1 MNKDCWQTP
10 LELFKPID
18 DKYNFEVDVCA
29 SPENALCEYFWT
41 VDDDCLQQDWG
52 DGSGFVWCNPPYS
65 NPLPFVEKC
74 QEYGYVVM
82 LLNQDTSTK
91 WAKIVFE
98 KASKVILL
106 SDRVR
111 FINPVTMEVGKSN
124 PRCQMIV
131 IFDKSSNSG
140 VDIRWCSIK
149 EIHKHI

>member
-29 SPENALCEYFWT
+29 SAENALCEYFWT
-41 VDDDCLQQDWG
+41 VDDDCLQKDWG
-52 DGSGFVWCNPPYS
+52 DGGGFVWCNPPYS

-74 QEYGYVVM
+74 QQYGYAVM

-111 FINPVTMEVGKSN
+111 FINPVTLEVGKSN
-124 PRCQMIV
+124 PKCQMIV
-131 IFDKSSNSG
+131 VFDKDSNPG

>member
-10 LELFKPID
+10 LELFKQLD

-29 SPENALCEYFWT
+29 SQENALCEYFWT

-52 DGSGFVWCNPPYS
+52 DDGGFVWCNPPYS

-74 QEYGYVVM
+74 QQYGYAVM

-98 KASKVILL
+98 RASKVILL

-111 FINPVTMEVGKSN
+111 FINPVTLEVGKSN
-124 PRCQMIV
+124 PKCQMIV
-131 IFDKSSNSG
+131 VFDKRSNTG

-149 EIHKHI
+149 DIHKQI

>member
-29 SPENALCEYFWT
+29 SQENSLCKYYWT
-41 VDDDCLQQDWG
+41 VDNDCLQQDWS
-52 DGSGFVWCNPPYS
+52 DVSGFVWCNPPYS

-74 QEYGYVVM
+74 QQYGYAVM
-82 LLNQDTSTK
+82 LLNQDASTK

-106 SDRVR
+106 SDRVG
-111 FINPVTMEVGKSN
+111 FINPVTLEVGKSN
-124 PRCQMIV
+124 HKCQMIV
-131 IFDKSSNSG
+131 IFDKLSNPG

-149 EIHKHI
+149 EIHKHV

>member
-74 QEYGYVVM
+74 QEYGYAVM

-111 FINPVTMEVGKSN
+111 FINPVTLEVGKSN
-124 PRCQMIV
+124 PKCQMIV
-131 IFDKSSNSG
+131 VFDKGSNSG

-149 EIHKHI
+149 DIHKHI

>member
-10 LELFKPID
+10 LELFKQID
-18 DKYNFEVDVCA
+18 DKYHFEVDVCA
-29 SPENALCEYFWT
+29 SQENALCEHFFT
-41 VDDDCLQQDWG
+41 VDDDCLRQDWG
-52 DGSGFVWCNPPYS
+52 EGNGFVWCNPPYS

-74 QEYGYVVM
+74 QQYGYAVM

-111 FINPVTMEVGKSN
+111 FINPVTLEVGKSN
-124 PRCQMIV
+124 PKCQMIV
-131 IFDKSSNSG
+131 VFDKRSNSG

-149 EIHKHI
+149 EIHKQI

>member
-1 MNKDCWQTP
+1 MNRDCWQTP
-10 LELFKPID
+10 LELFKQLD

-29 SPENALCEYFWT
+29 SPDNALCEYFWT
-41 VDDDCLQQDWG
+41 EDDDCLQQDWG
-52 DGSGFVWCNPPYS
+52 DDFGFVWCNPPYS

-74 QEYGYVVM
+74 QQYGYAVM

-91 WAKIVFE
+91 LAKIVFE

-111 FINPVTMEVGKSN
+111 FINPLTLEVGKSN
-124 PRCQMIV
+124 PKCQMIV
-131 IFDKSSNSG
+131 VFDKRINSG

-149 EIHKHI
+149 DIHKHI

>member
-29 SPENALCEYFWT
+29 SQENALCKYYWT
-41 VDDDCLQQDWG
+41 VDDDCLEQDWS
-52 DGSGFVWCNPPYS
+52 DVSGFVWCNPSYR

-74 QEYGYVVM
+74 QQYGYAVM

-111 FINPVTMEVGKSN
+111 FINPVTLQVGKSN
-124 PRCQMIV
+124 PKCQMIV
-131 IFDKSSNSG
+131 IFYKRSNPG

-149 EIHKHI
+149 EIHKHV

>member
-10 LELFKPID
+10 LELFKQLD

-29 SPENALCEYFWT
+29 SQENALCECFWA

-52 DGSGFVWCNPPYS
+52 EGKGFVWCNPPYS

-74 QEYGYVVM
+74 QQYGYAVM

-98 KASKVILL
+98 KASNVILL

-111 FINPVTMEVGKSN
+111 FINPVTLEVGKSN
-124 PRCQMIV
+124 PKCQMIV
-131 IFDKSSNSG
+131 VFDKSSNSG
-140 VDIRWCSIK
+140 VDIRWCPIK

>member
-1 MNKDCWQTP
+1 MNKDCWQTT
-10 LELFKPID
+10 LDLFKQID
-18 DKYNFEVDVCA
+18 DKYKFEVDVCA
-29 SPENALCEYFWT
+29 SQENALCKYYWT
-41 VDDDCLQQDWG
+41 VDDDCLQQDWS
-52 DGSGFVWCNPPYS
+52 DVSGFAWCNPPYS
-65 NPLPFVEKC
+65 NPLAFVEKC
-74 QEYGYVVM
+74 QQYGYAVM

-111 FINPVTMEVGKSN
+111 FINPVTLEVGKSN
-124 PRCQMIV
+124 PKCQMIV
-131 IFDKSSNSG
+131 IFDKRSNPG

>member
-1 MNKDCWQTP
+1 MNKDCWQTS

-29 SPENALCEYFWT
+29 SQENSLCKYYWT
-41 VDDDCLQQDWG
+41 VGDDCLQQDWS
-52 DGSGFVWCNPPYS
+52 DVSGFVWCNPPYS

-74 QEYGYVVM
+74 QQYGYAVM

-111 FINPVTMEVGKSN
+111 FINPVTLEVGKSN
-124 PRCQMIV
+124 PKCQMIV
-131 IFDKSSNSG
+131 IFDKRSNSG

>member
-10 LELFKPID
+10 FELFKPID

-29 SPENALCEYFWT
+29 SQENALCKYYWT
-41 VDDDCLQQDWG
+41 VGDDCLQQDWS
-52 DGSGFVWCNPPYS
+52 DVSGFVWCNPPYS

-74 QEYGYVVM
+74 QQYGYAVM

-111 FINPVTMEVGKSN
+111 FINPVTLEVGKSN
-124 PRCQMIV
+124 PKCQMIV
-131 IFDKSSNSG
+131 IFDKRNNPG